1 MTKTLRSERHISTRT
16 ALALAALLAVIAA
29 FGGTARA
36 QQVTEDNLAQKIET
50 AKTAADHEAI
60 AAFYQAKAAASTEE
74 AKRHEAMLASYKKV
88 GGKMYQAWE
97 NHCKSLIQSYN
108 KEAKDY
114 EMLAKEHA
122 KMAKAAGG
130 KEQ

>member
-1 MTKTLRSERHISTRT
+1 MTKTLRSERHTFTRT
-16 ALALAALLAVIAA
+16 ALAVAAFLAAVAL
-29 FGGTARA
+29 FGGPVRA

-60 AAFYQAKAAASTEE
+60 AAFYQAKATASTEE
-74 AKRHEAMLASYKKV
+74 AKRHEAMLASYKKI

-114 EMLAKEHA
+114 EMLAKEHE

-130 KEQ
+130 K